1 MFNILMIILILL
13 QPILLFRVV
22 KVHSILQDLLDV
34 IVIQNKII
42 ENYELEEFEKE
53 LEQIKKERYVEFQ
66 GML

>member
-13 QPILLFRVV
+13 QSILLFRVV

>member
-13 QPILLFRVV
+13 QPILLFCVV

-53 LEQIKKERYVEFQ
+53 LEQIKKEGYVEFQ